1 MDQLATSDHRPI
13 LISLE
18 TSLTPI
24 ENSTLPRWNYKKAN
38 WNLYAQLTDEYVS
51 HINCKTN
58 RTNKLYTDFSQALL
72 KAAKQSIPRGAR
84 KNYIP
89 NWSQHLEHLHNETIK
104 ARNLAEKSPTIE
116 NNIQL
121 KAANATFRK
130 EYLSTTRKS
139 WHEKTEKL
147 NVDRDGHKLW
157 KIAKSLNQEENQAS
171 PIVIEADDKK
181 HTGREAAQKF
191 INHFSSVGNIN
202 ISEKRTKEV
211 KEQIEKAPKRST
223 SHCLGMTT
231 NLTMKELD
239 DSLKVLKPK
248 QAPGSDKISNDML
261 IHLGPL
267 EKKKQLQIFNASWK
281 SGKIPIIWKKAIMIP
296 ILKHGK
302 PRNQVDSYRPISLT
316 SCACK
321 LMERIINNRLTWI
334 LESENL
340 LVDEQAGFRKNRS
353 TEDQIAYIAQEIED
367 GFQERNKQQLSGLTW
382 KKLSTRSGKKV

>member
-1 MDQLATSDHRPI
+1 M
-13 LISLE
+13 
-18 TSLTPI
+18 
-24 ENSTLPRWNYKKAN
+24 
-38 WNLYAQLTDEYVS
+38 TDEYVS

-58 RTNKLYTDFSQALL
+58 RTNKSYTDFSQALL

-89 NWSQHLEHLHNETIK
+89 NWSQHLEHLHSETIK

-181 HTGREAAQKF
+181 LTGREAAQKF

-223 SHCLGMTT
+223 SHSHGMTT

-248 QAPGSDKISNDML
+248 QAPGSDKISNDMH
-261 IHLGPL
+261 IHLEPL
-267 EKKKQLQIFNASWK
+267 AKKKLLQYSMLA
-281 SGKIPIIWKKAIMIP
+281 G
-296 ILKHGK
+296 
-302 PRNQVDSYRPISLT
+302 NQVKS
-316 SCACK
+316 
-321 LMERIINNRLTWI
+321 
-334 LESENL
+334 
-340 LVDEQAGFRKNRS
+340 
-353 TEDQIAYIAQEIED
+353 
-367 GFQERNKQQLSGLTW
+367 QLFG
-382 KKLSTRSGKKV
+382 KKLS

>member
-1 MDQLATSDHRPI
+1 MTTSTPDLAFATDKTSKGRKREVLVQLATSDHRPI

-18 TSLTPI
+18 TILTPI

-58 RTNKLYTDFSQALL
+58 RTNKSYTDFSQALL

-89 NWSQHLEHLHNETIK
+89 NWSQHLEHLHSETIK

-121 KAANATFRK
+121 QAANATFRK

-202 ISEKRTKEV
+202 TSEKRTKEV
-211 KEQIEKAPKRST
+211 KEQIEKASKRST
-223 SHCLGMTT
+223 SHSHGMTT

-261 IHLGPL
+261 IH
-267 EKKKQLQIFNASWK
+267 
-281 SGKIPIIWKKAIMIP
+281 
-296 ILKHGK
+296 
-302 PRNQVDSYRPISLT
+302 
-316 SCACK
+316 
-321 LMERIINNRLTWI
+321 
-334 LESENL
+334 
-340 LVDEQAGFRKNRS
+340 
-353 TEDQIAYIAQEIED
+353 AYP
-367 GFQERNKQQLSGLTW
+367 
-382 KKLSTRSGKKV
+382 

>member
-1 MDQLATSDHRPI
+1 MTTSTPDLAFATDKTSKGSKREVLDQLATSDHRPI

-51 HINCKTN
+51 YINCKTN
-58 RTNKLYTDFSQALL
+58 RTNKSNTDFSQALL

-181 HTGREAAQKF
+181 KHR
-191 INHFSSVGNIN
+191 
-202 ISEKRTKEV
+202 
-211 KEQIEKAPKRST
+211 
-223 SHCLGMTT
+223 
-231 NLTMKELD
+231 
-239 DSLKVLKPK
+239 
-248 QAPGSDKISNDML
+248 PGSCPKVYK
-261 IHLGPL
+261 PL
-267 EKKKQLQIFNASWK
+267 Q
-281 SGKIPIIWKKAIMIP
+281 
-296 ILKHGK
+296 
-302 PRNQVDSYRPISLT
+302 
-316 SCACK
+316 
-321 LMERIINNRLTWI
+321 
-334 LESENL
+334 
-340 LVDEQAGFRKNRS
+340 
-353 TEDQIAYIAQEIED
+353 
-367 GFQERNKQQLSGLTW
+367 
-382 KKLSTRSGKKV
+382 